1 MVHAR
6 ERRRRIHG
14 GGESQTRLK
23 DSPFEMLQLLQ
34 NLERV
39 GFFTRFTFN
48 EGHLQVTISSKP
60 KYY

>member
-1 MVHAR
+1 MAW
-6 ERRRRIHG
+6 ERRRQVRDG
-14 GGESQTRLK
+14 DTPPTRLK

-48 EGHLQVTISSKP
+48 EGQLKVTISSKP
-60 KYY
+60 RYY